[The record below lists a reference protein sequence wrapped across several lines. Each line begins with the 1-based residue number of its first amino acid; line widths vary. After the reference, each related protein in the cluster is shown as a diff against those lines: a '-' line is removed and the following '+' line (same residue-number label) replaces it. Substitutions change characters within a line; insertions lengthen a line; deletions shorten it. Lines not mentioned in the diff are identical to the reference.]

1 MQKEN
6 TNNQERKKGYQQHY
20 LSNLHSSADNT
31 SKRMYHTITSK
42 ILLPFQSNEK
52 NLLFFKYY
60 IHYTMV
66 NLVRQRLPKFYFIFK
81 KIKKKKKRIKK
92 GGRVRDS
99 VNIYLSMISNEIES
113 LFIISRTCVQPSSK
127 LHRKFLAAAI
137 TFKWT

>member
-1 MQKEN
+1 
-6 TNNQERKKGYQQHY
+6 
-20 LSNLHSSADNT
+20 
-31 SKRMYHTITSK
+31 
-42 ILLPFQSNEK
+42 
-52 NLLFFKYY
+52 
-60 IHYTMV
+60 MV
-66 NLVRQRLPKFYFIFK
+66 NLVRQRLPKFYLIFK

-137 TFKWT
+137 TFKWI